1 MQKTFVLS
9 TKSLLSSENST
20 QRFGT
25 DNEIVIPMAILENL
39 QRFQGTVEEKKMA
52 QKILEYIE
60 SFSVY
65 DLYHEGAIQEN
76 GSILRIC
83 DDCPDEKIEIN
94 VPTLYKRCFQICKNL
109 SKTHKNVIFIS
120 KDPVIRIKARE
131 IGIQAQNFKD
141 DLFPKLSEQ
150 YTGRVMASA
159 SSTDIDKLMQ
169 TKEAP
174 KEIIWEHEK
183 IDWYANL
190 FLNVTTD
197 KGSVI
202 IRYDGKKLVPL
213 RFTQRDYPD
222 HLKTKN
228 AGQVMAMEC
237 LLAYPQDA
245 PLVIIKGGAGT
256 GKTFCSLAV
265 ALEHLKGVGREKR
278 YRQVLVATPQITVAE
293 EDIGAL
299 PGNIDKKVGPKLG
312 GIYDN
317 LKVLL
322 NPEEEE
328 EEEEKKAKRTNKKDD
343 DEEDDKGKPLE
354 TGEELFKRRLIEIQ
368 PIGFLRGRTIPK
380 TIFIIDET
388 QNIEPHVIKTI
399 ITRAAKGSKFIFLG
413 DPSQVDNPKLNER
426 YNGLVYVSEKFKN
439 YPLAWQV
446 TLTENESVRSPLA
459 QHASKIL

>member
-20 QRFGT
+20 QRFGK

-39 QRFQGTVEEKKMA
+39 QHFQGTVEEKKMG

-60 SFSVY
+60 SFPM
-65 DLYHEGAIQEN
+65 DELYHQGARQEN

-83 DDCPDEKIEIN
+83 DDCPDEVVEEN
-94 VPTLYKRCFQICKNL
+94 VSPLYQRCFQLCKNL
-109 SKTHKNVIFIS
+109 SKTREEVIFIS
-120 KDPVIRIKARE
+120 KDPLIRMKARK

-150 YTGRVMASA
+150 YTGRTVAKALQS
-159 SSTDIDKLMQ
+159 DINKLMQ
-169 TKEAP
+169 EKEAP
-174 KEIIWEHEK
+174 KEIIWEHED
-183 IDWYANL
+183 IDWYPNL

-197 KGSVI
+197 RGSVM

-213 RFTQRDYPD
+213 SFTQRDYPD
-222 HLKTKN
+222 HLRTKN
-228 AGQVMAMEC
+228 AGQLMAMEC

-265 ALEHLKGVGREKR
+265 ALEHLKGFGRENR
-278 YRQVLVATPQITVAE
+278 YRQILVATPQITVGG

-299 PGNIDKKVGPKLG
+299 PGNIDEKIGPKLG

-322 NPEEEE
+322 NPEEETE
-328 EEEEKKAKRTNKKDD
+328 EEEREKYSKKR
-343 DEEDDKGKPLE
+343 ED
-354 TGEELFKRRLIEIQ
+354 
-368 PIGFLRGRTIPK
+368 
-380 TIFIIDET
+380 
-388 QNIEPHVIKTI
+388 
-399 ITRAAKGSKFIFLG
+399 
-413 DPSQVDNPKLNER
+413 
-426 YNGLVYVSEKFKN
+426 
-439 YPLAWQV
+439 
-446 TLTENESVRSPLA
+446 
-459 QHASKIL
+459 